1 VGAVEELNTEAD
13 TVGSSESAPTQRLSL
28 VKQVLHWLRETMFV
42 VVLAIA
48 LSVILRTFFFQA
60 FYVPSESM
68 MQTLQ
73 LNDRI
78 LVSKLS
84 YTFGDIQR
92 GDVIVFTD
100 PGGWLDKPTKQL
112 GLRGKITEIFTFIG
126 LLPANSGTDLV
137 KRVIG
142 IPGDKVQCCTDNG
155 RISVNGVEINE
166 KEYINGDT
174 NQVVFDITVPE
185 GRLFVLGD
193 NRGSSSDSRFHL
205 TDVSGTIPM
214 DNVVGQVVMR
224 VWPLDRFSTMIAP
237 TIFAIL
243 GD

>member
-1 VGAVEELNTEAD
+1 VGAVEEI
-13 TVGSSESAPTQRLSL
+13 ESAETTSETPARMP
-28 VKQVLHWLRETMFV
+28 VFKRIIHWLRETLTV
-42 VVLAIA
+42 VVLAVA

-68 MQTLQ
+68 MDTLQ

-84 YTFGDIQR
+84 YTFGDINR

-100 PGGWLDKPTKQL
+100 PGGWLDRPVKQN
-112 GLRGKITEIFTFIG
+112 GIRGKITEVFTFVG

-142 IPGDKVQCCTDNG
+142 LPGDKVKCCSDRG
-155 RISVNGVEINE
+155 FISVNG
-166 KEYINGDT
+166 KELKEDEYVLGDT
-174 NQVVFDITVPE
+174 NQVVFTITVPE
-185 GRLFVLGD
+185 GRLFVMGD

-205 TDVSGTIPM
+205 DKSVGTIPI

-237 TIFAIL
+237 SVFAIL
-243 GD
+243 GE

>member
-1 VGAVEELNTEAD
+1 MGAVEDLTAHSNLDET
-13 TVGSSESAPTQRLSL
+13 PTSQTPEKLSF
-28 VKQVLHWLRETMFV
+28 VKRVLHWFRETMFV

-100 PGGWLDKPTKQL
+100 PGGWLDKPTKQQ
-112 GLRGKITEIFTFIG
+112 GIRGKITEIFTFIG
-126 LLPANSGTDLV
+126 LLPANSGSDLV

-142 IPGDKVQCCTDNG
+142 VPGDRVQCCSDAG
-155 RISVNGVEINE
+155 RVSINGVELNE
-166 KEYINGDT
+166 KEYVNGDT
-174 NQVVFDITVPE
+174 NQVIFDITVPA
-185 GRLFVLGD
+185 GRLFVMGD

-205 TDVSGTIPM
+205 TENSGTIPI

-237 TIFAIL
+237 TIFTIL
-243 GD
+243 FD